1 MLVLS
6 LMCMHVAIRR
16 ILTAVCLG
24 LNREGIWV
32 AYNVELHALLRP
44 VALGLKTLGIF
55 LRNEDCGKVIGY
67 DLLADVPV
75 GAGDVP
81 SGLDRVAGADGSS
94 EGEKRKR
101 EVHDGGCS
109 RLFLWLSAD

>member
-6 LMCMHVAIRR
+6 LVCIRATVQR

-44 VALGLKTLGIF
+44 VALGLKALGVF
-55 LRNEDCGKVIGY
+55 LRNEDCGKVVGY

-101 EVHDGGCS
+101 EVHGGGCG
-109 RLFLWLSAD
+109 RLFLRLPFD